1 MPKLTQ
7 YVSQEASRG
16 RVLNSSRVSPQGVD
30 VSGLARGVTDVAN
43 TYTALAQ
50 AQEREAEKLKL
61 DEARIGVERTMSEGA
76 ALWTERMANAQ
87 TKAPKDAA
95 GFTDGLLRDFDAWS
109 IEQSGANQ
117 DPNGKKLLESNLT
130 KMRQHIHAEAFK
142 FEITQRKTALVDN
155 YSQGVNDELSAVL
168 VDPSQWAGAVARKR
182 GLAQSLDLAPGIRE
196 KLERD
201 AVERLSA
208 AAGEGILKQPGGAQA
223 ILDLTGASSPK
234 GRKGREG
241 ATTPD
246 AAERVAS
253 NPILSSMTPQALQG
267 LIDKASG
274 LVAQQQAAQDAA
286 MLRAAAEQDRRL
298 KHAEAEFKVFQA
310 MTDKGTALAPGYIE
324 SALQATAGTPYQTGI
339 RALAQQ
345 AQETGGLARQSIADQ
360 RAALIAIDAQIAR
373 EGRSPALDKRREAT
387 EKVVKGTEADFKAEP
402 LTAGLQR
409 GWITAL
415 QPIQFGGGIDGL
427 LPQVQQRTQLA
438 AAVGHRAGVPVS
450 PFTSDETRDLFS
462 RIASQPAAQRS
473 QTLAALSQSM
483 PPDQAQALAAQLD
496 SQSKSDQNRG
506 FAAALQAGA
515 DRTTAGRYT
524 SEIILKGMQALQ
536 DKTIKEERQAVE
548 GWRPKI
554 AAFLADKETGAAF
567 RNPQDAAFIADKAR
581 LILAGRISEGGS
593 SGSSSDIREAVVLAA
608 GGEIYDHNRQKI
620 VLPPGMDGDKFQ
632 AAMRSVKPEALGLP
646 DGNVYINTGNGYQ
659 TMPAADF
666 LKALPAA
673 KLTYIR
679 PGQYAVQAGGT
690 YAAKAN
696 GDPVVIEVK

>member
-1 MPKLTQ
+1 MPKLQQ

-109 IEQSGANQ
+109 IEQAGANQ

-339 RALAQQ
+339 RAMAQQ
-345 AQETGGLARQSIADQ
+345 AQETGGFARLPASQQRQALAAVDAEIAQ
-360 RAALIAIDAQIAR
+360 N
-373 EGRSPALDKRREAT
+373 GRSPALDKRREAL
-387 EKVVKGTEADFKAEP
+387 EKVVRGTEADLKAEP

-409 GWITAL
+409 GVIASF
-415 QPIQFGGGIDGL
+415 QPIQFGGGIEGL
-427 LPQVQQRTQLA
+427 LPQVQQRTQQA
-438 AAVGHRAGVPVS
+438 AAVGQWAGRPVS
-450 PFTSDETRDLFS
+450 PFTSDETRDLFT

-536 DKTIKEERQAVE
+536 DKTIKEEKTPVD
-548 GWRPKI
+548 GWRGKI
-554 AAFLADKETGAAF
+554 AKITGEVY
-567 RNPQDAAFIADKAR
+567 RNPREAEFMADKAR
-581 LILAGRISEGGS
+581 FILAGKVAEGA
-593 SGSSSDIREAVVLAA
+593 SGSERDVTEAINLAA
-608 GGEIYDHNRQKI
+608 GGIVREHNGQRI
-620 VLPPGMDGDKFQ
+620 PLPV
-632 AAMRSVKPEALGLP
+632 SVETPSQFRDRLKALKPEQLSLP
-646 DGNVYINTGNGYQ
+646 DGKVYVNTGAAVQ
-659 TMPAADF
+659 AMPAAEF
-666 LKALPAA
+666 LATLPDA
-673 KLTYIR
+673 KLTYWKR
-679 PGQYAVQAGGT
+679 GMYFVQAGGT
-690 YAAKAN
+690 FAAKADGN
-696 GDPVVIEVK
+696 PVVIEVP

>member
-1 MPKLTQ
+1 MPKLQQ

-109 IEQSGANQ
+109 IEQAGANQ

-339 RALAQQ
+339 RAMAQQ
-345 AQETGGLARQSIADQ
+345 AQETGGFARLPASQQRQALAAVDAEIAQ
-360 RAALIAIDAQIAR
+360 N
-373 EGRSPALDKRREAT
+373 GRSPALDKRREAL
-387 EKVVKGTEADFKAEP
+387 EKVVRGTEADLKAEP

-409 GWITAL
+409 GVIASF
-415 QPIQFGGGIDGL
+415 QPIQFGGGIEGL
-427 LPQVQQRTQLA
+427 LPQVQQRTQQA
-438 AAVGHRAGVPVS
+438 AAVGQWAGRPVS
-450 PFTSDETRDLFS
+450 PFTSDETRDLFT

-536 DKTIKEERQAVE
+536 DKTIKEEKTPVD
-548 GWRPKI
+548 GWRGKI
-554 AAFLADKETGAAF
+554 AKITGEVY
-567 RNPQDAAFIADKAR
+567 RNPREAEFMADKAR
-581 LILAGRISEGGS
+581 FILAGKVAEGA
-593 SGSSSDIREAVVLAA
+593 SGSERDVTEAINLAA
-608 GGEIYDHNRQKI
+608 GGIVREHNGQRI
-620 VLPPGMDGDKFQ
+620 PMPV
-632 AAMRSVKPEALGLP
+632 SVETPSQFRDRLKALKPEQLSLP
-646 DGNVYINTGNGYQ
+646 DGKVYVNTGAAVQ
-659 TMPAADF
+659 AMPAAEF
-666 LKALPAA
+666 LATLPDA
-673 KLTYIR
+673 KLTYWKR
-679 PGQYAVQAGGT
+679 GMYFVQAGGT
-690 YAAKAN
+690 FAAKADGN
-696 GDPVVIEVK
+696 PVVIEVP

>member
-1 MPKLTQ
+1 MPKLQQ

-76 ALWTERMANAQ
+76 ALWTERMASAQ

-117 DPNGKKLLESNLT
+117 DPNGKKLLESNLS

-339 RALAQQ
+339 RAMAQQ
-345 AQETGGLARQSIADQ
+345 AQETGGFARLPASQQRQALAAVDAEIAQ
-360 RAALIAIDAQIAR
+360 N
-373 EGRSPALDKRREAT
+373 GRSPALDKRREAL
-387 EKVVKGTEADFKAEP
+387 EKVVRGTEADLKAEP

-409 GWITAL
+409 GVIASF
-415 QPIQFGGGIDGL
+415 QPIQFGGGIEGL
-427 LPQVQQRTQLA
+427 LPQVQQRTQQA
-438 AAVGHRAGVPVS
+438 AAVGQWAGRPVS
-450 PFTSDETRDLFS
+450 PFTSDETRDLFT

-536 DKTIKEERQAVE
+536 DKTIKEEKTPVD
-548 GWRPKI
+548 GWRGKI
-554 AAFLADKETGAAF
+554 AKITGEVY
-567 RNPQDAAFIADKAR
+567 RNPREAEFMADKAR
-581 LILAGRISEGGS
+581 FILAGKVAEGA
-593 SGSSSDIREAVVLAA
+593 SGSERDVTEAINLAA
-608 GGEIYDHNRQKI
+608 GGIVREHNGQRI
-620 VLPPGMDGDKFQ
+620 PMPV
-632 AAMRSVKPEALGLP
+632 SVETPSQFRDRLKALKPEQLALP
-646 DGNVYINTGNGYQ
+646 DGKVYVNTGAAVQ
-659 TMPAADF
+659 AMPAAEF
-666 LKALPAA
+666 LATLPDA
-673 KLTYIR
+673 KLTYWKR
-679 PGQYAVQAGGT
+679 GMYFVQAGGT
-690 YAAKAN
+690 FAAKADGN
-696 GDPVVIEVK
+696 PVVIEVP

>member
-1 MPKLTQ
+1 MPKLQQ

-109 IEQSGANQ
+109 IEQAGANQ

-339 RALAQQ
+339 RAMAQQ
-345 AQETGGLARQSIADQ
+345 AQETGGFARLPASQQRQALAAVDAEIAQ
-360 RAALIAIDAQIAR
+360 N
-373 EGRSPALDKRREAT
+373 GRSPALDKRREAL
-387 EKVVKGTEADFKAEP
+387 EKVVRGTEADLKAEP

-409 GWITAL
+409 GVIASF
-415 QPIQFGGGIDGL
+415 QPIQFGGGIEGL
-427 LPQVQQRTQLA
+427 LPQVQQRTQQA
-438 AAVGHRAGVPVS
+438 AAVGQWAGRPVS
-450 PFTSDETRDLFS
+450 PFTSDETRDLFT

-536 DKTIKEERQAVE
+536 DKTIKEEKTPVD
-548 GWRPKI
+548 GWRGKI
-554 AAFLADKETGAAF
+554 AKITGEVY
-567 RNPQDAAFIADKAR
+567 RNPREAEFMADKAR
-581 LILAGRISEGGS
+581 FILAGKVAEGA
-593 SGSSSDIREAVVLAA
+593 SGSERDVTEAINLAA
-608 GGEIYDHNRQKI
+608 GGIVREHNGQRI
-620 VLPPGMDGDKFQ
+620 PMPV
-632 AAMRSVKPEALGLP
+632 SVETPSQFRDRLKALKPEQLALP
-646 DGNVYINTGNGYQ
+646 DGKVYVNTGAAVQ
-659 TMPAADF
+659 AMPAAEF
-666 LKALPAA
+666 LATLPDA
-673 KLTYIR
+673 KLTYWKR
-679 PGQYAVQAGGT
+679 GMYFVQAGGT
-690 YAAKAN
+690 FAAKADGN
-696 GDPVVIEVK
+696 PVVIEVP

>member
-1 MPKLTQ
+1 MPKLQQ

-16 RVLNSSRVSPQGVD
+16 RVLNSSRVTPQGVD

-109 IEQSGANQ
+109 IEQAGANQ

-339 RALAQQ
+339 RAMAQQ
-345 AQETGGLARQSIADQ
+345 AQETGGFARLPASQQRQALAAVDAEIAQ
-360 RAALIAIDAQIAR
+360 N
-373 EGRSPALDKRREAT
+373 GRSPALDKRREAL
-387 EKVVKGTEADFKAEP
+387 EKVVRGTEADLKAEP

-409 GWITAL
+409 GVIASF
-415 QPIQFGGGIDGL
+415 QPIQFGGGIEGL
-427 LPQVQQRTQLA
+427 LPQVQQRTQQA
-438 AAVGHRAGVPVS
+438 AAVGQWAGRPVS
-450 PFTSDETRDLFS
+450 PFTSDETRDLFT

-536 DKTIKEERQAVE
+536 DKTIKEEKTPVD
-548 GWRPKI
+548 GWRGKI
-554 AAFLADKETGAAF
+554 AKITGEVY
-567 RNPQDAAFIADKAR
+567 RNPREAEFMADKAR
-581 LILAGRISEGGS
+581 FILAGKVAEGA
-593 SGSSSDIREAVVLAA
+593 SGSERDVTEAINLAA
-608 GGEIYDHNRQKI
+608 GGIVREHNGQRI
-620 VLPPGMDGDKFQ
+620 PMPV
-632 AAMRSVKPEALGLP
+632 SVETPSQFRDRLKALKPEQLALP
-646 DGNVYINTGNGYQ
+646 DGKVYVNTGAAVQ
-659 TMPAADF
+659 AMPAAEF
-666 LKALPAA
+666 LATLPDA
-673 KLTYIR
+673 KLTYWKR
-679 PGQYAVQAGGT
+679 GMYFVQAGGT
-690 YAAKAN
+690 FAAKADGN
-696 GDPVVIEVK
+696 PVVIEVP

>member
-1 MPKLTQ
+1 MPKLQQ

-109 IEQSGANQ
+109 IEQAGANQ

-339 RALAQQ
+339 RAMAQQ
-345 AQETGGLARQSIADQ
+345 AQETGGFARLPASQQRQALAAVDAEIAQ
-360 RAALIAIDAQIAR
+360 N
-373 EGRSPALDKRREAT
+373 GRSPALDKRREAL
-387 EKVVKGTEADFKAEP
+387 EKVVRGTEADLKAEP

-409 GWITAL
+409 GVIASF
-415 QPIQFGGGIDGL
+415 QPIQFGGGIEGL
-427 LPQVQQRTQLA
+427 LPQVQQRTQQA
-438 AAVGHRAGVPVS
+438 AAVGQWAGRPVS
-450 PFTSDETRDLFS
+450 PFTSDETRDLFT

-536 DKTIKEERQAVE
+536 DKTIKEEKTPVD
-548 GWRPKI
+548 GWRGKI
-554 AAFLADKETGAAF
+554 AKITGEVY
-567 RNPQDAAFIADKAR
+567 RNPREAEFMADKAR
-581 LILAGRISEGGS
+581 FILAGKVAEGA
-593 SGSSSDIREAVVLAA
+593 SGSERDVTEAINLAA
-608 GGEIYDHNRQKI
+608 GGIVREHNGQRI
-620 VLPPGMDGDKFQ
+620 PLPV
-632 AAMRSVKPEALGLP
+632 SVETPSQFRDRLKALKPEQLALP
-646 DGNVYINTGNGYQ
+646 DGKVYVNTGAAVQ
-659 TMPAADF
+659 AMPAAEF
-666 LKALPAA
+666 LATLPDA
-673 KLTYIR
+673 KLTYWKR
-679 PGQYAVQAGGT
+679 GMYFVQAGGT
-690 YAAKAN
+690 FAAKADGN
-696 GDPVVIEVK
+696 PVVIEVP

>member
-1 MPKLTQ
+1 MPKLQQ

-16 RVLNSSRVSPQGVD
+16 RVLNSSRVTPQGVD
-30 VSGLARGVTDVAN
+30 VSGLARGVSDVAN

-76 ALWTERMANAQ
+76 ALWTERMASAQ

-241 ATTPD
+241 ATAPD

-298 KHAEAEFKVFQA
+298 KHAEAEFNVFQA
-310 MTDKGTALAPGYIE
+310 MHDKGTALAPGYVE
-324 SALQATAGTPYQTGI
+324 RALQATDGTPYQAGI

-345 AQETGGLARQSIADQ
+345 AQETGGFARLPASQQRQALAAVDAEIAQ
-360 RAALIAIDAQIAR
+360 N
-373 EGRSPALDKRREAT
+373 GRSPALDKRREAL
-387 EKVVKGTEADFKAEP
+387 EKVVRGTEADLKAEP

-409 GWITAL
+409 GVIASF
-415 QPIQFGGGIDGL
+415 QPIQFGGGIEGL
-427 LPQVQQRTQLA
+427 LPQVQQRTQQA
-438 AAVGHRAGVPVS
+438 AAVGQWAGRPVS
-450 PFTSDETRDLFS
+450 PFTSDETRDLFI

-536 DKTIKEERQAVE
+536 DKTIKEEKTPVD
-548 GWRPKI
+548 GWRGKI
-554 AAFLADKETGAAF
+554 AKITGEVY
-567 RNPQDAAFIADKAR
+567 RNPREAEFMADKAR
-581 LILAGRISEGGS
+581 FILAGKVAEGA
-593 SGSSSDIREAVVLAA
+593 SGSERDVTEAINLAA
-608 GGEIYDHNRQKI
+608 GGIVREHNGQRI
-620 VLPPGMDGDKFQ
+620 PMPV
-632 AAMRSVKPEALGLP
+632 SVETPSQFRDRLKALKPEQLALP
-646 DGNVYINTGNGYQ
+646 DGKVYVNTGAAVQ
-659 TMPAADF
+659 AMPAAEF
-666 LKALPAA
+666 LATLPDA
-673 KLTYIR
+673 KLTYWKR
-679 PGQYAVQAGGT
+679 GMYFVQAGGT
-690 YAAKAN
+690 FAAKADGN
-696 GDPVVIEVK
+696 PVVIEVP